1 MSASL
6 KVTPTAIPGV
16 LILEPRV
23 FGDSRGFFL
32 ESFNQEAF
40 NEATGLDVRFVQDN
54 HSFSA
59 RRGVLRGLHFQLHPA
74 AQNKLVRVSRG
85 SAFDVA
91 VDLRPGSATFGKWA
105 GVTLSAE
112 RWNQLFVPHGFAHG
126 FVALEDDTAVL
137 YKVSARYAPDLERTV
152 RFDDPQIA
160 IDWPVDAS
168 GIIVSEKDRSAPLL
182 AAVEPEL

>member
-1 MSASL
+1 MS
-6 KVTPTAIPGV
+6 GV
-16 LILEPRV
+16 EVRPLELEGLFEIRPARHP
-23 FGDSRGFFL
+23 DERGFFSEVWRDEWL
-32 ESFNQEAF
+32 
-40 NEATGLDVRFVQDN
+40 GLLNVDAPFVQDN

-112 RWNQLFVPHGFAHG
+112 RWNQLFVPPGFAHG